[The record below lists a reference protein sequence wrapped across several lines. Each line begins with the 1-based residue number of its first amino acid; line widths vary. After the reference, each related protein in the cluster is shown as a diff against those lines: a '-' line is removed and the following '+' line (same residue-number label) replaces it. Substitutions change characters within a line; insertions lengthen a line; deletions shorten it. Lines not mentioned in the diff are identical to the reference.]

1 MPHGGLHLVDVK
13 GGVSVHHHFHVFVV
27 VGEPRDAD
35 VLEVSVGDV
44 FSHSLGPDAKKTFL
58 VEIIVRVLS
67 GLHRR
72 VHELLHGGTND
83 FVGNLVVGVAE
94 FLEGRLP
101 VAADLVVVLV
111 LLDTKGRGWL
121 DKKEDHDVEVFVSPV
136 VLRNVAGVSWPR
148 CFFQ

>member
-44 FSHSLGPDAKKTFL
+44 FSHFLGPDAKKTFL

-111 LLDTKGRGWL
+111 LLDTKGRGQL
-121 DKKEDHDVEVFVSPV
+121 DKKEEHGVEVFVSPV

>member
-1 MPHGGLHLVDVK
+1 M
-13 GGVSVHHHFHVFVV
+13 
-27 VGEPRDAD
+27 R
-35 VLEVSVGDV
+35 
-44 FSHSLGPDAKKTFL
+44 TFL

-94 FLEGRLP
+94 FLERRLP

-111 LLDTKGRGWL
+111 LLDTKGRG
-121 DKKEDHDVEVFVSPV
+121 
-136 VLRNVAGVSWPR
+136 
-148 CFFQ
+148 

>member
-13 GGVSVHHHFHVFVV
+13 GGVSVHHHFHVFVA
-27 VGEPRDAD
+27 VGQPRDAD
-35 VLEVSVGDV
+35 VFEVSVGDV
-44 FSHSLGPDAKKTFL
+44 FSHFLGPDAKKTFL

-83 FVGNLVVGVAE
+83 FVGNLVLGVAE

-111 LLDTKGRGWL
+111 LLDTKGRG
-121 DKKEDHDVEVFVSPV
+121 
-136 VLRNVAGVSWPR
+136 
-148 CFFQ
+148 

>member
-13 GGVSVHHHFHVFVV
+13 GGVSVHHHFHVLVV

-35 VLEVSVGDV
+35 VLEVSVGNV
-44 FSHSLGPDAKKTFL
+44 FSHFLGPDAKKTFL

-67 GLHRR
+67 GLHRH

-111 LLDTKGRGWL
+111 LLDTKGRG
-121 DKKEDHDVEVFVSPV
+121 
-136 VLRNVAGVSWPR
+136 
-148 CFFQ
+148 

>member
-44 FSHSLGPDAKKTFL
+44 FSHFLGPDAKKTFL

-101 VAADLVVVLV
+101 VVADLVVVLV
-111 LLDTKGRGWL
+111 LLDTKGRG
-121 DKKEDHDVEVFVSPV
+121 
-136 VLRNVAGVSWPR
+136 
-148 CFFQ
+148 

>member
-1 MPHGGLHLVDVK
+1 MTARRETCALWWSASGRRQRRGL
-13 GGVSVHHHFHVFVV
+13 GTSSFSRFVV

-44 FSHSLGPDAKKTFL
+44 FSHFLGPDAKKTFL

-111 LLDTKGRGWL
+111 LLDTKGRG
-121 DKKEDHDVEVFVSPV
+121 
-136 VLRNVAGVSWPR
+136 
-148 CFFQ
+148 